1 MDKLMMQNNLF
12 GCSKSTQKV
21 QCKQKIYFQKNNP
34 FLEELFS
41 VNSSYRRSI
50 GTCQMFL
57 KKRDFKLAILIFYI
71 PIRDN

>member
-1 MDKLMMQNNLF
+1 MDSCHNFMKTCMDKLMMQNNLF

-21 QCKQKIYFQKNNP
+21 QCKQKIYFKKNNP

-57 KKRDFKLAILIFYI
+57 KKGIL
-71 PIRDN
+71 N